1 MIQELRTSL
10 QQRKPSSD
18 QRGWKMKDR
27 YSFFCADKIKQSPTF
42 GLVADPLIDFI
53 CCLLGVSEVQTP
65 ALTLEVGFVGGYKGL
80 LHGEALLSEHG
91 VGDQH
96 GVLIGLSCQGLVKL
110 LKHLVRPCAN
120 QVNSYLFLLKFHAA
134 AVGGVCTIFLVAE
147 SSEDLLPG
155 LSVSSW

>member
-1 MIQELRTSL
+1 MTKEDGRLRTDTDSFV
-10 QQRKPSSD
+10 Q
-18 QRGWKMKDR
+18 MK
-27 YSFFCADKIKQSPTF
+27 KTGPTF
-42 GLVADPLIDFI
+42 GLVADPLVDFI
-53 CCLLGVSEVQTP
+53 CCFLRLSEVQTP

-96 GVLIGLSCQGLVKL
+96 GVLIGLRRQGLVKL
-110 LKHLVRPCAN
+110 LQHFVRPCAN
-120 QVNSYLFLLKFHAA
+120 QVHPYLFLSKFHPV